1 MKIYILILLSCFFG
15 QNAIGQHTNI
25 NSDRQLK
32 QAQAFERANMLSEAS
47 QIYIDIIKKDEQNI
61 YALKRIK
68 NIYKSTQDTLLIKK
82 MIENYNYSNITNQI
96 LLIELMELN
105 IWIENSNWERLSH
118 KVFNNNNN
126 KQIIT
131 LLIGKLINNGLIDN
145 GIAFINKYREKN
157 DILDFYSLELGTY
170 YSSRMSYFF

>member
-1 MKIYILILLSCFFG
+1 MKIYILILLSCFNG

-68 NIYKSTQDTLLIKK
+68 NIYKSTQDTLLIK
-82 MIENYNYSNITNQI
+82 
-96 LLIELMELN
+96 
-105 IWIENSNWERLSH
+105 
-118 KVFNNNNN
+118 
-126 KQIIT
+126 
-131 LLIGKLINNGLIDN
+131 
-145 GIAFINKYREKN
+145 
-157 DILDFYSLELGTY
+157 
-170 YSSRMSYFF
+170 